1 LAFIGVNLCAIIL
14 SDAPGSALASFFSV
28 CANISVSIATALILL
43 EEKVSLASFR
53 KIILLVTLAS
63 VLWGLVQI
71 IAFRFTGVVLALSVE
86 QIAQIEAGFGPA
98 FRTEANTFGKYMLFP
113 FLMFLPDYI
122 EQKSNKKIGLFY
134 LFFVVGIF
142 MNFTRASIYGILFSL
157 PFIFIWYVRSGKFFL
172 LSQKSI
178 RSSIA
183 IALALSLMLGGF
195 INMSEYGLYKI
206 ENFFNQEETLD
217 GGSSA
222 YRLQMMKLVV
232 DDTLENTSKMIIGNG
247 WGQTH
252 FYYNGREIQ
261 AGGGDIL
268 NVWGFSGL
276 LGVFSYLLYMLA
288 SFTCVKKTA
297 RHCLDDEKRR
307 FAEGL
312 MFVLIGS
319 FCTAQISGFIITPE
333 YWMLIGLCLYLSID
347 GRKRCRSSL
356 ANKVICA

>member
-1 LAFIGVNLCAIIL
+1 
-14 SDAPGSALASFFSV
+14 
-28 CANISVSIATALILL
+28 
-43 EEKVSLASFR
+43 
-53 KIILLVTLAS
+53 
-63 VLWGLVQI
+63 
-71 IAFRFTGVVLALSVE
+71 
-86 QIAQIEAGFGPA
+86 
-98 FRTEANTFGKYMLFP
+98 
-113 FLMFLPDYI
+113 
-122 EQKSNKKIGLFY
+122 
-134 LFFVVGIF
+134 
-142 MNFTRASIYGILFSL
+142 
-157 PFIFIWYVRSGKFFL
+157 
-172 LSQKSI
+172 
-178 RSSIA
+178 
-183 IALALSLMLGGF
+183 MLGGF